1 MEIVQIAGIVFAAV
15 VILVIAY
22 LYRENALVEGK
33 TEVGLGP
40 IKFSLGGRAQKKA
53 EAESPEAPAAPKI
66 EQSATD
72 LGRITRSGPEIQ
84 GEGEIAQTASGGGGI
99 EDSPPKIS

>member
-40 IKFSLGGRAQKKA
+40 IKFSLGGRTQKKA
-53 EAESPEAPAAPKI
+53 EAESPEAPAAPPPGVRENVVVERSQIDTVKGV
-66 EQSATD
+66 EVSKNLVAQDSS
-72 LGRITRSGPEIQ
+72 ITVH
-84 GEGEIAQTASGGGGI
+84 
-99 EDSPPKIS
+99 DSDK